1 VNFSLAVKLSFY
13 IPASSF
19 HPKMEEIIKNLT
31 DCVLGGFV
39 AVLPDHSNLGLALPS
54 SMATQFVTSGISS
67 TDGYI
72 VLNCSA
78 YIASFNTSN
87 ADSIFLPPAIAS
99 WKSSSIQLFQ
109 SRATSPE
116 IAEIVTASTFH
127 VLLLTCHLSLLTSH
141 LPYMFDHSFPALPIA
156 AFTRHPSISNHP
168 EIAAPHRF

>member
-1 VNFSLAVKLSFY
+1 MSFY
-13 IPASSF
+13 IPTSSF
-19 HPKMEEIIKNLT
+19 HPKIEEII

-39 AVLPDHSNLGLALPS
+39 AVLPDHNNSVLALPLAMTS
-54 SMATQFVTSGISS
+54 QSVTSGISS

-99 WKSSSIQLFQ
+99 WKSNSIQLFQ

-116 IAEIVTASTFH
+116 IAQIVTASTFH
-127 VLLLTCHLSLLTSH
+127 VLLLIFHLSL
-141 LPYMFDHSFPALPIA
+141 
-156 AFTRHPSISNHP
+156 
-168 EIAAPHRF
+168 